1 MLSVFC
7 QNRRTMSKENRQYKS
22 SIFTMLLEDK
32 SRALDVY
39 NAVNNT
45 SYDNVDNLEILML
58 ENAVYL
64 TYRNDA
70 SFVFSS
76 MLNLYEHQSTYNPN
90 MPLRDLIYV
99 TNLIAE
105 LVKDEDL
112 YGRKLIRIPTPQF
125 VTFYNGVEEQPERV
139 EMRLS
144 DAYMVATD
152 NPQLELKCTFININP
167 GNNLE
172 LMSKCKTMREYMIF
186 VDKVR
191 KYRQTMNLEIAID
204 VAMEECI
211 MEHVLEEFMKSQKAQ
226 VKSMSVL
233 EFNLEKH
240 LNTVRE
246 EGREEGAELKMITKI
261 CQKIQKGKTIEAIAE
276 ELEEDEEYVKR
287 VCEIANRFAP
297 EYDIKKIYKELC
309 CFIA

>member
-1 MLSVFC
+1 
-7 QNRRTMSKENRQYKS
+7 MSKENRQY
-22 SIFTMLLEDK
+22 
-32 SRALDVY
+32 
-39 NAVNNT
+39 N
-45 SYDNVDNLEILML
+45 
-58 ENAVYL
+58 
-64 TYRNDA
+64 
-70 SFVFSS
+70 
-76 MLNLYEHQSTYNPN
+76 
-90 MPLRDLIYV
+90 
-99 TNLIAE
+99 
-105 LVKDEDL
+105 
-112 YGRKLIRIPTPQF
+112 GRKLIRIPTPQF

-152 NPQLELKCTFININP
+152 NPQLELKCTFININL

>member
-7 QNRRTMSKENRQYKS
+7 QNRRTMSKENRQY
-22 SIFTMLLEDK
+22 
-32 SRALDVY
+32 
-39 NAVNNT
+39 N
-45 SYDNVDNLEILML
+45 
-58 ENAVYL
+58 
-64 TYRNDA
+64 
-70 SFVFSS
+70 
-76 MLNLYEHQSTYNPN
+76 
-90 MPLRDLIYV
+90 
-99 TNLIAE
+99 
-105 LVKDEDL
+105 
-112 YGRKLIRIPTPQF
+112 GRKLIRIPTPQF